1 MGIIPE
7 RHGAQIHM
15 VEKEAHQAQP
25 HNRPLQC
32 SEPPQS
38 HHRRLL
44 EDMGTRRTGRGQAR
58 RNQGRRDRQPQQ
70 PHRHEEWNQCKSS
83 RPPGHHPQFST
94 HGTSDGIRLTIGPV
108 QCGQE
113 GHAQVGLQHKIHP
126 TQDRVGQ
133 DSAPKVTAEHHGDGP
148 ERPGNRFGKLRGKGV
163 VQKGP
168 AEQKDG
174 QTGKE
179 HRASARRPI
188 RRPQV
193 GQQGQCRTRR
203 HRQRTESPP
212 RKPEQQP
219 DKVGHPV
226 EPVHP
231 GIKTAGPANN
241 PPGPARMD
249 YIILSSVSAISLGV
263 AATPMPAARKASNL
277 AWAVPLPPLT
287 MAPA

>member
-7 RHGAQIHM
+7 RHGSQIHM

-25 HNRPLQC
+25 HERPLQC
-32 SEPPQS
+32 SESAQR

-44 EDMGTRRTGRGQAR
+44 EGMRSRQSGRSQPR
-58 RNQGRRDRQPQQ
+58 RNQGGGNRPPQEPQ
-70 PHRHEEWNQCKSS
+70 GHEERNQRKSPG
-83 RPPGHHPQFST
+83 PPGQPPQFGT
-94 HGTSDGIRLTIGPV
+94 HRTGDGIRLTIGPV

-113 GHAQVGLQHKIHP
+113 GHAQVGLQHEIHP
-126 TQDRVGQ
+126 TQDGMGQ

-148 ERPGNRFGKLRGKGV
+148 ERPRNRFGKLRGKGV
-163 VQKGP
+163 MQEGP

-193 GQQGQCRTRR
+193 GQQCQCRARR
-203 HRQRTESPP
+203 HRQRTETPP

-219 DKVGHPV
+219 DKVGHPI

-231 GIKTAGPANN
+231 GIKTAGPAND
-241 PPGPARMD
+241 PQGPARMD